1 MREVTET
8 KSLVVKPGY
17 SKETEIT
24 YEGLGH
30 EAAGLA
36 SSNLVFKVKTSPV
49 ENFSRE

>member
-1 MREVTET
+1 MTET

-24 YEGLGH
+24 YDGLGH

-36 SSNLVFKVKTSPV
+36 SCKLIIFIFLSF
-49 ENFSRE
+49 